1 MEPGYKPD
9 GWLGLLQGMD
19 LYYELYSDKE
29 LNRNM
34 PTLLKVLSGGTAA
47 AEHGEDMIDGKLS

>member
-9 GWLGLLQGMD
+9 GWLGVLQGMD
-19 LYYELYSDKE
+19 LYYEFYSDEK

-34 PTLLKVLSGGTAA
+34 PTLLKDLNEGTAA
-47 AEHGEDMIDGKLS
+47 EHVEDTIDGKLS